1 MFGSI
6 FPNLIIFLTLA
17 SALIFIFYMKKSKK
31 KLQVSSI
38 DFLMLQEKKIRLK
51 KNNLSF
57 IISLILAL
65 ILLFFICFVNFQF
78 SWINNFFD
86 KSTTTIIIDN
96 KFTMYAFM
104 DPNKKITRL
113 DFAKNKA
120 KEIISQKKIGH
131 TFFLSTTSYIDN
143 KPKKFN
149 SNKAALEFVDKINV
163 NNSFYEFDAYRIPK
177 NIDSSQV
184 IFISDG
190 LLHDINLKNY
200 LFIDVPLNTKNIS
213 IIDLDQ
219 EEKKL
224 FIRTNNNLD
233 ENSTAKLSLSNLNG
247 DILSSKEVA
256 INANSLQ
263 THTLEIKDINNQ
275 PLIIE
280 IDSLNDFFKNDNF
293 FYLAGEN
300 LINIL
305 YNENLNFI
313 KRALE
318 DKNYNFVYENNSYN
332 QELLTIDFLTNHDLK
347 KSYSN
352 PTIIFENNDNNFIID
367 KKIKL
372 IVSREFGTFFQLNDL
387 FVVGKETQKCPPDT
401 IPIFIDAKNNCYGY
415 FDKSN
420 NYIYFNFDF
429 ENSNIHL
436 KNSFP
441 NFIEKLIDLFL
452 NINSLG
458 VSNEIQSLTEGK
470 FSKKKDYFYF
480 EPGIY
485 KNINNNYF
493 FSVNLDYTDINY
505 SNYQIQPEKNKF
517 PIQVLN
523 SNYLMI
529 FAAIIFL
536 LIYLIDWSIY
546 LKKSG
551 QS

>member
-1 MFGSI
+1 MS
-6 FPNLIIFLTLA
+6 
-17 SALIFIFYMKKSKK
+17 
-31 KLQVSSI
+31 
-38 DFLMLQEKKIRLK
+38 
-51 KNNLSF
+51 
-57 IISLILAL
+57 
-65 ILLFFICFVNFQF
+65 
-78 SWINNFFD
+78 
-86 KSTTTIIIDN
+86 
-96 KFTMYAFM
+96 AFM

>member
-6 FPNLIIFLTLA
+6 FPYLIIFLTLA
-17 SALIFIFYMKKSKK
+17 SALIFIFYMKKSNK
-31 KLQVSSI
+31 KLRVSSI
-38 DFLMLQEKKIRLK
+38 DFLMLQEKKVRLK

-96 KFTMYAFM
+96 KFTMSAFL
-104 DPNKKITRL
+104 NSSKKTTRL

-131 TFFLSTTSYIDN
+131 TFFISTTNYIDN

-149 SNKAALEFVDKINV
+149 SNKAAIEFVDNINV
-163 NNSFYEFDAYRIPK
+163 SKSFYEFDAYRIP
-177 NIDSSQV
+177 NNLDTSQV

-200 LFIDVPLNTKNIS
+200 LFINVPLNTKNIS
-213 IIDLDQ
+213 LIDVNQ

-224 FIRTNNNLD
+224 FVRTNNNLD

-247 DILSSKEVA
+247 EILKSKDVA
-256 INANSLQ
+256 INENSLQ
-263 THTLEIKDINNQ
+263 IHTIGIKDINNQ
-275 PLIIE
+275 PLIIK
-280 IDSLNDFFKNDNF
+280 IDSLNDFFKEDNF
-293 FYLAGEN
+293 FYLAEEN
-300 LINIL
+300 LINIV
-305 YNENLNFI
+305 YNENLSFI
-313 KRALE
+313 KRAL
-318 DKNYNFVYENNSYN
+318 DSKNYNFVNKKNSYN
-332 QELLTIDFLTNHDLK
+332 QELLTIDFLTNHDSK
-347 KSYSN
+347 KSYLN
-352 PTIIFENNDNNFIID
+352 PTIIFKNNDNNFAND
-367 KKIKL
+367 KKNKL
-372 IVSREFGTFFQLNDL
+372 IVSQEFSKSLELNDL
-387 FVVGKETQKCPPDT
+387 FVVGKEIKCPPDT
-401 IPIFIDAKNNCYGY
+401 IPIFIDVNNNCFGY
-415 FDKSN
+415 FDKLN
-420 NYIYFNFDF
+420 NYVYFNFDF

-436 KNSFP
+436 KSAFP
-441 NFIEKLIDLFL
+441 NFIEELIDLFL

-458 VSNEIQSLTEGK
+458 VSSEIQSLTEGN
-470 FSKKKDYFYF
+470 FSKKRDSFHF

-485 KNINNNYF
+485 KDTKNNYI
-493 FSVNLDYTDINY
+493 FSVNLNYTDINH

-529 FAAIIFL
+529 IAAIIFL
-536 LIYLIDWSIY
+536 LLYLIDWSIY
-546 LKKSG
+546 LKKSV